1 MFVDVHGHLAPPNE
15 GRGGPPG
22 LHDPEAMIEGKLA
35 RGIGR
40 TIIGSPVGAG
50 SMLPGTGAANYR
62 QSADQVRAHNE
73 ALGELVRAYP
83 GHLRAYAYL
92 DPFGGDKQLQQA
104 AELVAEPEFV
114 GLIVNTSVEGRYLSS
129 PRADDFF
136 AFVAELKV
144 PVLLHPP
151 AEPVGTESILDL
163 GPGVVEHVA
172 RLNDVTMGL
181 AALICAGRL
190 ARDPDLR
197 LIAPAGG
204 GGLSCLGAKLDLAVA
219 PRPGR
224 ETAEPWS
231 RGVRPSDHLRR
242 ILVDTSCPSPGQL
255 RQNLEVFGS
264 RNVLFGTD
272 APPLMSELDSI
283 VGLVSEVVTSDT
295 DLARIARENA
305 ERVFGEW

>member
-22 LHDPEAMIEGKLA
+22 LHDPEGMIEGKLA
-35 RGIGR
+35 RAIDK

-50 SMLPGTGAANYR
+50 SMLPGTGAGNYQ

-83 GHLRAYAYL
+83 EHLRAYAYL
-92 DPFGGDKQLQQA
+92 DPFGGDKHLRQA
-104 AELVAEPEFV
+104 AELLAEPEFV

-136 AFVAELKV
+136 AFVAERRA
-144 PVLLHPP
+144 PVMLHPP
-151 AEPVGTESILDL
+151 AEPVGTGSVLDL
-163 GPGVVEHVA
+163 GFGMVEHIA

-190 ARDPDLR
+190 ARDPKLC

-204 GGLSCLGAKLDLAVA
+204 GGLACLGEKLDLAVA

-224 ETAEPWS
+224 EAAEPWAL
-231 RGVRPSDHLRR
+231 GVKPSDHLRR

-255 RQNLEVFGS
+255 RQNLEVFGP
-264 RNVLFGTD
+264 RNILFGTD
-272 APPLMSELDSI
+272 APPLMSELDAV
-283 VGLVSEVVTSDT
+283 VGLISGVVTGD
-295 DLARIARENA
+295 DLAGIAHENA
-305 ERVFGEW
+305 MRVFGEW